1 MPFKAIDL
9 TALAKQLGINESE
22 VREKQRLIERVIK
35 LRKQNGLSQV
45 ELAKR
50 VGVSQ
55 SRIAQIESGVGTSK
69 ISFDV
74 LLNIISVLGF
84 NYEVRLKKAAA

>member
-1 MPFKAIDL
+1 MPFKTINL
-9 TALAKQLGINESE
+9 SILAKQLGINEPE
-22 VREKQRLIERVIK
+22 VREKQRLIERIIR
-35 LRKQNGLSQV
+35 LRKEMGLSQL

-50 VGVSQ
+50 LGVSQ
-55 SRIAQIESGVGTSK
+55 SRIAQVESGIGTSK

-84 NYEVRLKKAAA
+84 NYEVRLKKAA